1 MHLHLPK
8 PLHGW
13 RELAFEITVVVVGIL
28 IALALDQAVGAY
40 NDRQRTDEAVRAID
54 ADIRQGLA
62 TAQVMTD
69 IQACQRQQLSALS
82 DAVGRD
88 DLPGAGR
95 LLAQSAL
102 YDGQVTS
109 NSSWTA
115 TVSSDISNQFDGRR
129 RARYH
134 QLFYMLD
141 KESNW
146 VSDFY
151 RSQSRL
157 MALTQSG
164 LARSKSSGSAAV
176 AELAEMSSILD
187 NMQGAFGD
195 FRTAADQ
202 GLGMTVRQRD
212 IDALPIDRN
221 AVAKCKA
228 AAMKMTSSAVKAK

>member
-13 RELAFEITVVVVGIL
+13 RELAFEICVIVVGIL

-40 NDRQRTDEAVRAID
+40 NDRRRTDEAVRAID
-54 ADIRQGLA
+54 ADIRRGLA
-62 TAQVMTD
+62 TAQVMAE
-69 IQACQRQQLSALS
+69 IRACQRQQLSALS
-82 DAVGRD
+82 NAVGRG

-95 LLAQSAL
+95 LLARSAL

-115 TVSSDISNQFDGRR
+115 TISSDISNQFDSRR
-129 RARYH
+129 RARYY

-146 VSDFY
+146 VSEFY
-151 RSQSRL
+151 RSESRL
-157 MALTQSG
+157 MALTQTG
-164 LARSKSSGSAAV
+164 LTHSKSSRSAAV
-176 AELAEMSSILD
+176 AEVAEMFSILD
-187 NMQGAFGD
+187 NMQGAFAD

-202 GLGMTVRQRD
+202 GLGMTVRQED
-212 IDALPIDRN
+212 INALRMDKT
-221 AVAKCKA
+221 AVSKCKTA
-228 AAMKMTSSAVKAK
+228 AIEMTSSAVEVK